1 MQHATIDFETRS
13 KADLMK
19 TGAYRYAEDDST
31 EILCMAYNL
40 TGDDLDTILWWPDE
54 EFPEE
59 LREHI
64 ETGKLVEAHHSFF
77 EHCVWNMVGVKK
89 LNFPPMPLNQWRCS
103 MAKCRANGIPGSL
116 DAAGTA
122 LDLPIKKDKTGKSLI
137 QKLCKPRKPTK
148 ANPNIWNNDPILMKQ
163 LGDPYCI
170 SDVDTEMVLSNCLS
184 EMTEKETEIWLL
196 DQLINWRGI
205 YIDIEA
211 VEATIKVLEQT
222 AIKYENRLK
231 EISGGRF
238 TTSGQRAKILEW
250 CDDQGFSL
258 PGYTKE
264 DIEKALAK
272 PKIPDNV
279 KEVLQIRQILG
290 KSSTAKYQAMINKIA
305 EDGRVH
311 EVLVYHKAHTGRW
324 GGAGIQIQNLPRP
337 IIKDD
342 PEFIVDVLSSGSL
355 EDVEVWYDN
364 PLVLASSAIRSM
376 IIPSPGKKFVSADYA
391 AIEARVLF
399 WLAEDESAMDI
410 FRRGECIY
418 CDMASEIYNR
428 PYEKIWAGYK
438 AEEHW
443 AFDMRFFG
451 KQAIL
456 GLGYQ
461 MGAPTF
467 VSSCEGYGVNI
478 EEDFS
483 RKVVNSYRGK
493 FKSVIKLWYGLEE
506 AAIKAMQNPGRVFT
520 YKKIKYKF
528 DGKYYLLCKLPS
540 GRTLKYPG
548 ACYKMAKT
556 AWGDMKMTLHY
567 MTYSDGRWKE
577 TTTYGGKL
585 TENVDQAVSRDIL
598 AEALL
603 RLESNDYP
611 ILMSVHDEA
620 ISEIDKD
627 FGDVE
632 EYCDIMCVLPD
643 WAKGL
648 PLKAEGWE
656 GQRYRK

>member
-1 MQHATIDFETRS
+1 MSQHCTIDFETRS
-13 KADLMK
+13 RADLTK
-19 TGAYRYAEDDST
+19 TGAYRYAEDEST
-31 EILCMAYNL
+31 RVLWMAYNL
-40 TGDDLDTILWWPDE
+40 TGDDLDTILWHPDE

-64 ETGKLVEAHHSFF
+64 EAGKLVEAHHSFF
-77 EHCVWNMVGVKK
+77 EHCIWNLVCVPN
-89 LNFPPMPLNQWRCS
+89 LDFPPMPLKQWRCS

-122 LDLPIKKDKTGKSLI
+122 LDLDIKKDKIGKSLI
-137 QKLCKPRKPTK
+137 QKLCKPRRITK
-148 ANPNIWNNDPILMKQ
+148 KNTEEWNNDPILMKQ
-163 LGDPYCI
+163 LGDYCVT
-170 SDVDTEMVLSNCLS
+170 DVDTEIVLSDYLAD
-184 EMTEKETEIWLL
+184 MTETEIEIWLL

-205 YIDIEA
+205 YIDINA
-211 VEATIKVLEQT
+211 VEQTIKVLEQT
-222 AIKYENRLK
+222 ATKYENRLK
-231 EISGGRF
+231 ELSGGRF
-238 TTSGQRAKILEW
+238 TTSGQRAKILDW

-258 PGYTKE
+258 PGYTKD

-342 PEFIVDVLSSGSL
+342 PEFIVDVLNSGSL
-355 EDVEVWYDN
+355 DDVEVWYDN
-364 PLVLASSAIRSM
+364 PLILASSAIRSM
-376 IIPSPGKKFVSADYA
+376 IIPPPGKKFVSADYA

-418 CDMASEIYNR
+418 SDMASGIYNT
-428 PYEKIWAGYK
+428 PYQKIWSGYK
-438 AEEHW
+438 KEIAEYEM
-443 AFDMRFFG
+443 MRFMG

-461 MGAPTF
+461 MGAPKF
-467 VSSCEGYGVNI
+467 VASCDGFGVTI
-478 EEDFS
+478 EESFS
-483 RKVVNSYRGK
+483 KQVVTTYRKKFSSVV
-493 FKSVIKLWYGLEE
+493 KLWYGLEE
-506 AAIKAMQNPGRVFT
+506 AACKAMENPGCAFT

-548 ACYKMAKT
+548 ASYKMAKT

-585 TENVDQAVSRDIL
+585 TENVDQAVSRDIM

-611 ILMSVHDEA
+611 VLMSVHDEA
-620 ISEIDKD
+620 ISEVDKD
-627 FGDVE
+627 FGNVK